1 MGSNHKKIYTIILL
15 FVSAFVLSWAIPS
28 LVRMGT
34 ETSQRYPFAYYSSLL
49 QDFAIRSTENGVQVH
64 KDASGN
70 SYTREQFDSITP
82 LLSYRQLMLNS
93 AMPDSILGVEIEPK
107 MLRSKQVVW
116 RFSPKDIQQLKL
128 KLYSLFEAM
137 SGRTN
142 LESPPDAFRIKDKI
156 EFVTIKTNSV
166 NKEKSELFQQAL
178 EKAGFTFP
186 AREIWGNVTSK
197 RPYDE
202 GYFILDNNNQL
213 FHMKLVNGRPYV
225 KNTNIGSKIDVK
237 YVNVYEI
244 SDKSIYA
251 FVFDKN
257 GEFYT
262 IGAEGNYELVKINI
276 PPVNMENSSVMLM
289 GNMFYWMFN
298 VTTPEGCTYNVLDAT
313 TKKQHDEPYH
323 VAYKEDNWD
332 KISKMLFPVYFT
344 ISTPYTEFESL
355 NTHTNFGIAFG
366 ISFLL
371 SICFVFIYGRKF
383 NLAKRISTGLCILIF
398 GIPGLIAAFLIK

>member
-1 MGSNHKKIYTIILL
+1 MGSNHKKIYTVILL
-15 FVSAFVLSWAIPS
+15 FVSAIVLAWIIPS
-28 LVRMGT
+28 LVKMGT
-34 ETSQRYPFAYYSSLL
+34 ESSQRYPFIYYSSLL

-116 RFSPKDIQQLKL
+116 RFSPKDIQQPKL

-156 EFVTIKTNSV
+156 EFVTIKTNTL
-166 NKEKSELFQQAL
+166 NKEKSELFQNAL
-178 EKAGFTFP
+178 EKAGFAFP
-186 AREIWGNVTSK
+186 ASEIWGNVTTK

-202 GYFILDNNNQL
+202 GYFILDNNKQL

-225 KNTNIGSKIDVK
+225 KNTNIGNKIDVK

-251 FVFDKN
+251 FVFSTQ
-257 GEFYT
+257 GEFFT
-262 IGAEGNYELVKINI
+262 IGAEGYYDLQKIDI
-276 PPVNMENSSVMLM
+276 PPVNLENTSVMLM

-298 VTTPEGCTYNVLDAT
+298 VTTPDGCTYNVLDSG
-313 TKKQHDEPYH
+313 TKKQHDDPYH

-332 KISKMLFPVYFT
+332 KISSILFPVYFT
-344 ISTPYTEFESL
+344 ISNSNTEYENL
-355 NTHTNFGIAFG
+355 DIETNFGIAFG
-366 ISFLL
+366 ISLLL

-383 NLAKRISTGLCILIF
+383 NLVKRISTGICILIF